1 MAMFWPLHS
10 NSIKN
15 LSRSVWEENREK
27 NKAQTSSR
35 AEAGLGGEFEILL
48 GFADGQTQT
57 GNDRRPPAAPARSRA
72 ACDRSL
78 LHSPAWDCS
87 LLRSKYLMRRRMV
100 IIMITRRKTLRRRM
114 VWQLLEQYA
123 SIRVHY
129 FQPTQRPGCAMLTKY
144 IVCLMLMQFLP

>member
-87 LLRSKYLMRRRMV
+87 LSRSKYQMRRRKVMTRMV
-100 IIMITRRKTLRRRM
+100 IMMITRRKALKRRM
-114 VWQLLEQYA
+114 VLQLLEHYA
-123 SIRVHY
+123 SIRVDY
-129 FQPTQRPGCAMLTKY
+129 FQPTQRPGCTMLTQY
-144 IVCLMLMQFLP
+144 IECLM